1 MADVTVPLRE
11 TAATDEPALPRGS
24 SFARYLILDKV
35 GQGGV
40 GEVYAAYDPHL
51 DRRIALKILH
61 PGPRREGATPSD
73 DDVQWRKL
81 VREAKALAKLNDAH
95 VVTVHDVGAW
105 EGRTFLAME
114 LVDGIDL
121 GAWLQQHRRTATPT
135 EILAVLLDAGR
146 GLAAA
151 HAAGVIHRDFKPAN
165 VLVGKDPHG
174 ALAHGRVKVGDFGLA
189 RLRDDGTSDVVR
201 IDRTRDTV
209 TREDAATTDEHSAVG
224 GVPGTPNYMAPEL
237 FAGHPADVRSDVY
250 AYCVALHEAL
260 FGERPFTAT
269 TLTAL
274 VTAKEEGPREPP
286 SKKGVPRPIVRAIV
300 RGLAPRPEDRWPD
313 MPTLLA
319 ALAPAPARGWRR
331 AAPLGFVAVAGVAAL
346 ALARPDDAACADA
359 ERHLEGVGDEAARA
373 RVHAEIVGSERSF
386 AAATAADV
394 DATLEAWS
402 GRWVAAHASVCEA
415 SVHGEQS
422 AAALDA
428 RMACL
433 HDGRAELAALV
444 DVIGAPADD
453 DATIE
458 RASML
463 ARGLPSPERCAEL
476 QPDVRA
482 PEGAEA
488 PALRERLARAKV
500 LLRAGRGEEARTLA
514 RAVQADAHGE
524 PRVAVEAAVAAAR
537 GTAAVGEYDEAER
550 ALEAALFE
558 AQALGH
564 PELQVDAA
572 LGLAHVLATRTAR
585 YADALRWAS
594 YAEAEQR
601 RAELPIEV
609 RSRVLD
615 AKGVALH
622 GRGEHEAAIAVYDES
637 LALLAEAGADEL
649 VRAAPLDNFGN
660 VLRAAGRYPEA
671 IAKHEEALEIRERLL
686 GPDHPDV
693 ARTLG
698 NLSSSLLEAGRNS
711 EALVQQERA
720 LEIRERAF
728 GPSHP
733 DVATTLNNLAG
744 VYYNLG
750 QYAKSEAA
758 ARRALAIREAVHGPD
773 HQQSA
778 STHGTMGLAL
788 SMLGRNSEALE
799 HHRRALAIHERE
811 LGPSHPRTNAARS
824 NLAMALS
831 EAGKLDESEAMYRAA
846 IAATEASD
854 GPEHPYIAGYVSNLG
869 DVLAQL
875 ERYDE
880 SREMYE
886 RALAVREKV
895 LDPKHPDLVY
905 TLVGLASVHVAQMH
919 ADLALPLLERAQAI
933 VDDGQTAPGLR
944 GAVKFMRAQA
954 LEQRGEHDA
963 ARASAI
969 AAEAEYREAGKLGE
983 RFLGEVAAWRRAHP

>member
-1 MADVTVPLRE
+1 MFPSVGMADVTVPLRE

-35 GQGGV
+35 GEGGV

-51 DRRIALKILH
+51 DRRIALKILR
-61 PGPRREGATPSD
+61 PGPRFEGATPSD

-81 VREAKALAKLNDAH
+81 VREAKALAKLSDAH
-95 VVTVHDVGAW
+95 VVTVHDVGAF

-121 GAWLQQHRRTATPT
+121 GAWLQRRSGNPA
-135 EILAVLLDAGR
+135 EILRVLVDAGR

-165 VLVGKDPHG
+165 VLVGAD
-174 ALAHGRVKVGDFGLA
+174 GRVKVGDFGLA
-189 RLRDDGTSDVVR
+189 RLRDDGTGDAVR
-201 IDRTRDTV
+201 IDRTRE
-209 TREDAATTDEHSAVG
+209 TRIDAATTDEHSAVG

-250 AYCVALHEAL
+250 AYCVTLHEAL
-260 FGERPFTAT
+260 FGERPFTAS

-286 SKKGVPRPIVRAIV
+286 SKKGVPRPIVRAIM
-300 RGLAPRPEDRWPD
+300 RGLAPRPEERWAD

-319 ALAPAPARGWRR
+319 ALGQAPSRGWRR
-331 AAPLGFVAVAGVAAL
+331 VVPFAGIAVAGAAAL
-346 ALARPDDAACADA
+346 ALARPDQSACADA
-359 ERHLEGVGDEAARA
+359 ERHLQGVGDEGARA
-373 RVHAEIVGSERSF
+373 RLREAIVGSERSF

-394 DATLEAWS
+394 DATIEAWS
-402 GRWVAAHASVCEA
+402 GRWVAAHVGVCEA

-433 HDGRAELAALV
+433 RDGRAELAALL
-444 DVIGAPADD
+444 DVIGSPAHDG
-453 DATIE
+453 TEVE
-458 RASML
+458 RASIL
-463 ARGLPSPERCAEL
+463 ARGLPSPEWCAEL
-476 QPDVRA
+476 QPDARA
-482 PEGAEA
+482 IEGADA
-488 PALRERLARAKV
+488 PGLRERLARAKV
-500 LLRAGRGEEARTLA
+500 LLRASRGADARTLA
-514 RAVQADAHGE
+514 LEVQGDAQGE

-537 GTAAVGEYDEAER
+537 GTAALGDYDEAER

-564 PELQVDAA
+564 PEVQVDAA
-572 LGLAHVLATRTAR
+572 LGLSHVLATRSAR
-585 YADALRWAS
+585 YADAMRWAS

-601 RAELPIEV
+601 RAELPDEV

-622 GRGEHEAAIAVYDES
+622 GRGDHDAAIAVYEES

-649 VRAAPLDNFGN
+649 VRAAPLDNLGN
-660 VLRAAGRYPEA
+660 VLRAAGRYPDA
-671 IAKHEEALEIRERLL
+671 IAKHEEALAIRERLL

-698 NLSSSLLEAGRNS
+698 NLASSLLEAGRNS
-711 EALVQQERA
+711 EALEQQARA

-728 GPSHP
+728 GASHP

-744 VYYNLG
+744 VHYNLG
-750 QYAKSEAA
+750 QYAESEAA

-788 SMLGRNSEALE
+788 SMLGRPDEALE

-811 LGPSHPRTNAARS
+811 LGPTHPRTNAARS

-831 EAGKLDESEAMYRAA
+831 EAGKLDESVELYRAA
-846 IAATEASD
+846 IAATEATD
-854 GPEHPYIAGYVSNLG
+854 GPKHPYIAGYVSNLG

-880 SREMYE
+880 AREMYE
-886 RALAVREKV
+886 RALAVRDEV
-895 LDPKHPDLVY
+895 LDPKHPDFVF
-905 TLVGLASVHVAQMH
+905 TLVGLASVHIAQEH
-919 ADLALPLLERAQAI
+919 ADLALPLLDRAQVIAEH
-933 VDDGQTAPGLR
+933 GETAPGLR
-944 GAVKFMRAQA
+944 GAVKFTRAQA
-954 LEQRGEHDA
+954 LEQLGEHETA
-963 ARASAI
+963 IASAS
-969 AAEAEYREAGKLGE
+969 AAEADYRAAGKLGE